1 MQWNTPTYLSDKPI
15 NTRMAIELA
24 ILHFQPDI
32 DDKDLLNLREQ
43 IFLDAYHKTSSI
55 GNATMY
61 TRDYYLYSRKRMA
74 I

>member
-1 MQWNTPTYLSDKPI
+1 MQWNTPTLFTNKQI
-15 NTRMAIELA
+15 NSRMAIELA

-32 DDKDLLNLREQ
+32 SDKDLLNLREQ
-43 IFLDAYHKTSSI
+43 IFLDAYHQTPSN

-61 TRDYYLYSRKRMA
+61 ERDYHLYTRKNN